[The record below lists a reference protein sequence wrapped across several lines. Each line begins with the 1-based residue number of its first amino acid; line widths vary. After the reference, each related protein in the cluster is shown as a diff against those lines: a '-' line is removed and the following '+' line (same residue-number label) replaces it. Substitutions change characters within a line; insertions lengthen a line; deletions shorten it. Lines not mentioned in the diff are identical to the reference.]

1 MIEAMITLAGH
12 PWDSRS
18 QRLLADGA
26 WGTELMKRGL
36 KSGAPPE
43 QMNIEQPDVIREL
56 ALTYLRAGSDVF
68 LTNSFVGSRLQLE
81 RHGLGDR
88 AADLNRK
95 AAEIAT
101 LAVADFMTD
110 GTAEQRSRAIPRPL
124 VAGSVGPTG
133 KLVVMGEIDTEEL
146 LDVFSEQMTA
156 LAEGGADII
165 LVESMADMQ
174 EMIVAVR
181 AAKTATSLPIVAS
194 MTYDKV
200 KDGYRTVMGDTPKA
214 CVEAALEEGASIVGA
229 NCGTGIDN
237 YVGLA
242 DELCALDLA
251 PVWIK
256 ANAGL
261 PELVGSEITY
271 KQTADEYA
279 DFVPRL
285 LNSGVSIVGGCCG
298 TSPQFVEAMRRE
310 LDAWRAK

>member
-1 MIEAMITLAGH
+1 MITFAGH
-12 PWDSRS
+12 PWNPRTE
-18 QRLLADGA
+18 RLLADGA

-36 KSGAPPE
+36 EKGDAPERMNVKQPE
-43 QMNIEQPDVIREL
+43 VIREL
-56 ALTYLRAGSDVF
+56 ALTYLQAGSDIF

-88 AADLNRK
+88 AAELNRK
-95 AAEIAT
+95 AAEIAAQ
-101 LAVADFMTD
+101 AVAEFVRL
-110 GTAEQRSRAIPRPL
+110 GVSAPSSRSIPRPL

-156 LAEGGADII
+156 LAEGGADLI
-165 LVESMADMQ
+165 LVESMADLQ

-181 AAKTATSLPIVAS
+181 AAKKATTLPIVAS

-200 KDGYRTVMGDTPKA
+200 PDGYRTVMGDSPHA

-237 YVGLA
+237 YLGLA
-242 DELCALDLA
+242 DELCGMDSA

-261 PELVGSEITY
+261 PELVGSEIAY
-271 KQTADEYA
+271 KQTANEYA
-279 DFVPRL
+279 AFIPKL
-285 LNSGVSIVGGCCG
+285 LDSGVSVIGGCCG
-298 TSPQFVEAMRRE
+298 TSPDFVKAMRRE
-310 LDAWRAK
+310 LDAWSAE

>member
-1 MIEAMITLAGH
+1 MLF
-12 PWDSRS
+12 RS
-18 QRLLADGA
+18 
-26 WGTELMKRGL
+26 
-36 KSGAPPE
+36 
-43 QMNIEQPDVIREL
+43 
-56 ALTYLRAGSDVF
+56 
-68 LTNSFVGSRLQLE
+68 
-81 RHGLGDR
+81 
-88 AADLNRK
+88 
-95 AAEIAT
+95 
-101 LAVADFMTD
+101 
-110 GTAEQRSRAIPRPL
+110 
-124 VAGSVGPTG
+124 
-133 KLVVMGEIDTEEL
+133 
-146 LDVFSEQMTA
+146 
-156 LAEGGADII
+156 
-165 LVESMADMQ
+165 
-174 EMIVAVR
+174 
-181 AAKTATSLPIVAS
+181 
-194 MTYDKV
+194 DKV